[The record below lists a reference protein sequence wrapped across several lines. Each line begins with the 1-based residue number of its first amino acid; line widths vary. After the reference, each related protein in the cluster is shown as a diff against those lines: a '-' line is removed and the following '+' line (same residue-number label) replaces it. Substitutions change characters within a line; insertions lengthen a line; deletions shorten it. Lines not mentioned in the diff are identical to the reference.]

1 MLFIFF
7 IISGMKSPQIRE
19 QKSNKFGNEKSIS
32 SGVEVGKYLILKN
45 VSYLEYLVVSDF
57 HSDTLEY

>member
-1 MLFIFF
+1 
-7 IISGMKSPQIRE
+7 MKSPQIRE